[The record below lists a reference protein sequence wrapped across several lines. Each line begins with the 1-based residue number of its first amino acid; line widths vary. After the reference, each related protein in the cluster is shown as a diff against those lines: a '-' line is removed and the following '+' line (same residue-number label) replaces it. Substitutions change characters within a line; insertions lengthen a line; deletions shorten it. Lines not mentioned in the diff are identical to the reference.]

1 MPMDFSGL
9 LRRLLTDSHI
19 YFALK
24 VLLAIMGLLAFTL
37 ATGDIQ
43 LTVLLSLGV
52 VAGAIAETDDSLW
65 GRVKNLAMTL
75 LCFLFASLCV
85 QYLFPTPWLFALGLA
100 GSTFIFVM
108 VGALGQRYATIS
120 FGSLLIAIY
129 TMLGAAKAPDLFYQP
144 LALGAGALWY
154 GLSYFALSRYLLE
167 KSRFFPADEHGAQ
180 AIRHNLAQLNINLV
194 NALTLTKSALNA
206 RLSTRHRASPEL
218 ASLLRLYLLAL
229 EIHERATSSHYPYSK
244 LEAELKQGIV
254 LDGFQE
260 VFLQLSEA
268 CQRLGYAILV
278 HKPYAH
284 NKRIHWTLE
293 ALGDQLEFT
302 HLKQHYPKTLLTPMK
317 FLRRNLA
324 SINQLLQ
331 SAEELQN
338 PEQAPQSLPPLAR
351 PARLPLLIQLKQHLT
366 PNSMVFRHALRLSL
380 GLVVGYG
387 ILQAFHLDKG
397 YWILLTVLFVCQP
410 SYSAT
415 RRRLVQRMLGT
426 FAGLLVGIPV
436 LWLFPELHVQLVVMG
451 LAAFL
456 FFTQVRSNYSAAV
469 CFITLYV
476 LMAFNLLDGIGFAIL
491 GPRMLD
497 TFLGCLLSYALVAWL
512 WPDWQYKRLP
522 TLIANSLSANARYLS
537 AVLASLQQQRD
548 ESIDYRVARKSAH
561 LADSELAMAWQSML
575 VEPQKRR
582 RFLDLCFTLTW
593 RNHALLSYI
602 SALGAHRD
610 KLEAI
615 GELDEISRHLSHTLE
630 RAAGHLAGEM
640 PEQIEGQCPVITPD
654 SSEEQLMLTQ
664 QLNLISQLADELLT
678 LANESRDWS
687 EALALVLAEQEGIVL
702 EEPHWEVVRFVRA
715 FYLEFNTSPA
725 IRALVKAMEKQY
737 GPEKGNS
744 RYLYKLFPEGPAKQ
758 ATKIGGLPKPVKCI

>member
-24 VLLAIMGLLAFTL
+24 VLLAILGLLAFAL

-75 LCFLFASLCV
+75 VCFLFASLCV

-100 GSTFIFVM
+100 GSTFLFVM

-129 TMLGAAKAPDLFYQP
+129 TMLGAAKAPDLLYQP

-154 GLSYFALSRYLLE
+154 GLVSLVWLWLLPYKTLHEQLAQSYFALARYLQE

-194 NALTLTKSALNA
+194 NALNQAKTALNA
-206 RLSTRHRASPEL
+206 RLHAPGRHGVAPEL
-218 ASLLRLYLLAL
+218 AGLLRLYLLAL
-229 EIHERATSSHYPYSK
+229 EIQERATSSHYPYSK

-260 VFLQLSEA
+260 VLSQLADA
-268 CQRLGYAILV
+268 CQQLGYAILV
-278 HKPYAH
+278 HKPYTH
-284 NKRIHWTLE
+284 HKRIHWTLE

-338 PEQAPQSLPPLAR
+338 PAAPPTSLPPLAR
-351 PARLPLLIQLKQHLT
+351 PVALPLLTLLRQHLT

-387 ILQAFHLDKG
+387 ILQAFSLDKG

-426 FAGLLVGIPV
+426 FAGILIGVPV
-436 LWLFPELHVQLVVMG
+436 LWLFPELHLQLGIMG

-491 GPRMLD
+491 GPRLLD
-497 TFLGCLLSYALVAWL
+497 TLLGCLLSYALVAWL

-522 TLIANSLSANARYLS
+522 TLIANSLSANAKYLS
-537 AVLASLQQQRD
+537 AVLASLHRQRD
-548 ESIDYRVARKSAH
+548 ESLDYRVARKCAH

-575 VEPQKRR
+575 VEPSKRR

-610 KLEAI
+610 KLEPI
-615 GELDEISRHLSHTLE
+615 EGLEEISRHISQTLE
-630 RAAGHLAGEM
+630 QAAGHLAGEM
-640 PEQIEGQCPVITPD
+640 PIPLAGACPAIAPE
-654 SSEEQLMLTQ
+654 SSEEQLMLSQ
-664 QLNLISQLADELLT
+664 QLTLISQLADELLM
-678 LANESRDWS
+678 LANDGQLLTRQD
-687 EALALVLAEQEGIVL
+687 
-702 EEPHWEVVRFVRA
+702 
-715 FYLEFNTSPA
+715 
-725 IRALVKAMEKQY
+725 
-737 GPEKGNS
+737 
-744 RYLYKLFPEGPAKQ
+744 Q
-758 ATKIGGLPKPVKCI
+758 A

>member
-1 MPMDFSGL
+1 MPMDFSSL

-24 VLLAIMGLLAFTL
+24 VLLAILGLLAFAL

-75 LCFLFASLCV
+75 VCFLFASLCV
-85 QYLFPTPWLFALGLA
+85 QYLFPTPWLFAIGLA
-100 GSTFIFVM
+100 GSTFLFVM

-129 TMLGAAKAPDLFYQP
+129 TMLGAAKAPDLLYQP

-154 GLSYFALSRYLLE
+154 GLVSLVWLWLLPYKTLHELLAQSYFALARYLQE

-194 NALTLTKSALNA
+194 NALNQAKTALNA
-206 RLSTRHRASPEL
+206 RLHAPGRHGVAPEL
-218 ASLLRLYLLAL
+218 AGLLRLYLLAL
-229 EIHERATSSHYPYSK
+229 EIQERATSSHYPYSK

-260 VFLQLSEA
+260 VLSQLADA
-268 CQRLGYAILV
+268 CQQLGYAILV
-278 HKPYAH
+278 HKPYTH
-284 NKRIHWTLE
+284 HKRIHWTLE

-338 PEQAPQSLPPLAR
+338 PAAPPTSLPPLAR
-351 PARLPLLIQLKQHLT
+351 PVALPLLALVRQHLT

-387 ILQAFHLDKG
+387 ILQAFSLDKG

-426 FAGLLVGIPV
+426 FAGILIGVPV
-436 LWLFPELHVQLVVMG
+436 LWLFPELHLQLGIMG

-491 GPRMLD
+491 GPRLLD
-497 TFLGCLLSYALVAWL
+497 TLLGCLLSYALVAWL

-522 TLIANSLSANARYLS
+522 TLIANSLSANAKYLS
-537 AVLASLQQQRD
+537 AVLASLHRQRD
-548 ESIDYRVARKSAH
+548 ESLDYRVARKCAH

-575 VEPQKRR
+575 VEPSKRR

-610 KLEAI
+610 KLEPI
-615 GELDEISRHLSHTLE
+615 EGLEEISRHISQTLE
-630 RAAGHLAGEM
+630 QAAGHLAGEM
-640 PEQIEGQCPVITPD
+640 PAPLAGACPAIAPE
-654 SSEEQLMLTQ
+654 SSEEQLMLSQ
-664 QLNLISQLADELLT
+664 QLTLISQLADELLM
-678 LANESRDWS
+678 LANDGQLLTRQD
-687 EALALVLAEQEGIVL
+687 
-702 EEPHWEVVRFVRA
+702 
-715 FYLEFNTSPA
+715 
-725 IRALVKAMEKQY
+725 
-737 GPEKGNS
+737 
-744 RYLYKLFPEGPAKQ
+744 Q
-758 ATKIGGLPKPVKCI
+758 A

>member
-1 MPMDFSGL
+1 MPVEYSGL
-9 LRRLLTDSHI
+9 LRRLLTDSHV

-24 VLLAIMGLLAFTL
+24 VLIAMLGLLAIAL
-37 ATGDIQ
+37 GTGDIQ

-75 LCFLFASLCV
+75 VCFLFASLCV

-100 GSTFIFVM
+100 SSTFLFVM

-154 GLSYFALSRYLLE
+154 GLVSLLWLWLLPYKTLHEQLAQSYFALSRYLEE

-194 NALTLTKSALNA
+194 GSLNLAKTALNA
-206 RLSTRHRASPEL
+206 RLHSQRAQASPEL
-218 ASLLRLYLLAL
+218 AGLLRLYLLAL
-229 EIHERATSSHYPYSK
+229 EIHERATSSHYPYSR
-244 LEAELKQGIV
+244 LEADLKQGRVIA
-254 LDGFQE
+254 GFQE
-260 VFLQLSEA
+260 VLQQLAQA
-268 CQRLGYAILV
+268 CRQLGYAILV
-278 HKPYAH
+278 HEPYH
-284 NKRIHWTLE
+284 HPKRILWALE
-293 ALGDQLEFT
+293 ALEDQLEFT
-302 HLKQHYPKTLLTPMK
+302 HLKQHYPQSLLTPMK

-324 SINQLLQ
+324 SINGLLA

-338 PEQAPQSLPPLAR
+338 PAAVPMQLPPLAR
-351 PARLPLLIQLKQHLT
+351 PAPRPLLALLRQHLSLD
-366 PNSMVFRHALRLSL
+366 SMVFRHALRLSL

-387 ILQAFHLDKG
+387 ILQAFELDKG

-415 RRRLVQRMLGT
+415 RRRLMQRMLGT
-426 FAGLLVGIPV
+426 FIGLLIGVPV
-436 LWLFPELHVQLVVMG
+436 LWLLPSPHGQLVVMG

-491 GPRMLD
+491 GPRLLD
-497 TFLGCLLSYALVAWL
+497 TLLGCLLSYALVAWL

-522 TLIANSLSANARYLS
+522 QLIANSLSANARYLS
-537 AVLASLQQQRD
+537 AVLASLHLRRD
-548 ESIDYRVARKSAH
+548 ESLAYRIARKEAH

-575 VEPQKRR
+575 VEPSKRR

-610 KLEAI
+610 QLEPIQGLAQ
-615 GELDEISRHLSHTLE
+615 ISRHLSQTLAQ
-630 RAAGHLAGEM
+630 AAGQLAGEA
-640 PEQIEGQCPVITPD
+640 PQEEQGPCPLPAPD
-654 SSEEQLMLTQ
+654 STEEQLMLSQ
-664 QLNLISQLADELLT
+664 QLTLISQLADELLA
-678 LANESRDWS
+678 LANQSR
-687 EALALVLAEQEGIVL
+687 LL
-702 EEPHWEVVRFVRA
+702 
-715 FYLEFNTSPA
+715 T
-725 IRALVKAMEKQY
+725 
-737 GPEKGNS
+737 
-744 RYLYKLFPEGPAKQ
+744 
-758 ATKIGGLPKPVKCI
+758 ATQGATMPTPS

>member
-1 MPMDFSGL
+1 MPMDFSSL

-24 VLLAIMGLLAFTL
+24 VLLAILGLLAFAL

-75 LCFLFASLCV
+75 VCFLFASLCV

-100 GSTFIFVM
+100 GSTFLFVM

-129 TMLGAAKAPDLFYQP
+129 TMLGAAKAPDLLYQP

-154 GLSYFALSRYLLE
+154 GLVSLVWLWLLPYKTLHEQLAQSYFALARYLQE

-194 NALTLTKSALNA
+194 NALNQAKTALNA
-206 RLSTRHRASPEL
+206 RLHAPGRHGVAPEL
-218 ASLLRLYLLAL
+218 AGLLRLYLLAL
-229 EIHERATSSHYPYSK
+229 EIQERATSSHYPYSK

-260 VFLQLSEA
+260 VLSQLADA
-268 CQRLGYAILV
+268 CQQLGYAILV
-278 HKPYAH
+278 HKPYTH
-284 NKRIHWTLE
+284 HKRIHWTLE

-338 PEQAPQSLPPLAR
+338 PAAPPTSLPPLAR
-351 PARLPLLIQLKQHLT
+351 PVALPLLTLLRQHLT

-387 ILQAFHLDKG
+387 ILQTFSLDKG

-426 FAGLLVGIPV
+426 FAGILIGVPV
-436 LWLFPELHVQLVVMG
+436 LWLFPELHLQLGIMG

-491 GPRMLD
+491 GPRLLD
-497 TFLGCLLSYALVAWL
+497 TLLGCLLSYALVAWL

-522 TLIANSLSANARYLS
+522 TLIANSLSANAKYLS
-537 AVLASLQQQRD
+537 AVLASLHRQRD
-548 ESIDYRVARKSAH
+548 ESLDYRVARKCAH

-575 VEPQKRR
+575 VEPSKRR

-610 KLEAI
+610 KLEPI
-615 GELDEISRHLSHTLE
+615 EGLEEISRHISQTLE
-630 RAAGHLAGEM
+630 QAAGHLAGEM
-640 PEQIEGQCPVITPD
+640 PIPLAGACPAIAPE
-654 SSEEQLMLTQ
+654 SSEEQLMLSQ
-664 QLNLISQLADELLT
+664 QLTLISQLADELLM
-678 LANESRDWS
+678 LANDGQLLTRQD
-687 EALALVLAEQEGIVL
+687 
-702 EEPHWEVVRFVRA
+702 
-715 FYLEFNTSPA
+715 
-725 IRALVKAMEKQY
+725 
-737 GPEKGNS
+737 
-744 RYLYKLFPEGPAKQ
+744 Q
-758 ATKIGGLPKPVKCI
+758 A

>member
-1 MPMDFSGL
+1 MPMDFSSL

-24 VLLAIMGLLAFTL
+24 VLLAILGLLAFAL

-75 LCFLFASLCV
+75 VCFLFASLCV

-100 GSTFIFVM
+100 GSTFLFVM

-129 TMLGAAKAPDLFYQP
+129 TMLGAAKAPDLLYQP

-154 GLSYFALSRYLLE
+154 GLVSLVWLWLLPYKTLHEQLAQSYFALARYLQE

-194 NALTLTKSALNA
+194 NALNQAKTALNA
-206 RLSTRHRASPEL
+206 RLHAPGRHGVAPEL
-218 ASLLRLYLLAL
+218 AGLLRLYLLAL
-229 EIHERATSSHYPYSK
+229 EIQERATSSHYPYSK

-260 VFLQLSEA
+260 VLSQLADA
-268 CQRLGYAILV
+268 CQQLGYAILV
-278 HKPYAH
+278 HKPYTH
-284 NKRIHWTLE
+284 HKRIHWTLE

-338 PEQAPQSLPPLAR
+338 PAAPPTSLPPLAR
-351 PARLPLLIQLKQHLT
+351 PVALPLLTLLRQHLT

-387 ILQAFHLDKG
+387 ILQAFSLDKG

-426 FAGLLVGIPV
+426 FAGILIGVPV
-436 LWLFPELHVQLVVMG
+436 LWLFPELHLQLGIMG

-491 GPRMLD
+491 GPRLLD
-497 TFLGCLLSYALVAWL
+497 TLLGCLLSYALVAWL

-522 TLIANSLSANARYLS
+522 TLIANSLSANAKYLS
-537 AVLASLQQQRD
+537 AVLASLHRQRD
-548 ESIDYRVARKSAH
+548 ESLDYRVARKCAH

-575 VEPQKRR
+575 VEPSKRR

-610 KLEAI
+610 KLEPI
-615 GELDEISRHLSHTLE
+615 EGLEEISRHISQTLE
-630 RAAGHLAGEM
+630 QAAGHLAGEM
-640 PEQIEGQCPVITPD
+640 PIPLAGACPAIAPE
-654 SSEEQLMLTQ
+654 SSEEQLMLSQ
-664 QLNLISQLADELLT
+664 QLTLISQLADELLM
-678 LANESRDWS
+678 LANDGQLLTRQD
-687 EALALVLAEQEGIVL
+687 
-702 EEPHWEVVRFVRA
+702 
-715 FYLEFNTSPA
+715 
-725 IRALVKAMEKQY
+725 
-737 GPEKGNS
+737 
-744 RYLYKLFPEGPAKQ
+744 Q
-758 ATKIGGLPKPVKCI
+758 A

>member
-1 MPMDFSGL
+1 MPMDFSSL

-24 VLLAIMGLLAFTL
+24 VLLAILGLLAFAL

-65 GRVKNLAMTL
+65 GRIKNLAMTL
-75 LCFLFASLCV
+75 VCFLFASLCV

-100 GSTFIFVM
+100 GSTFLFVM

-129 TMLGAAKAPDLFYQP
+129 TMLGAAKAPDLLYQP

-154 GLSYFALSRYLLE
+154 GLVSLVWLWLLPYKTLHEQLAQSYFALARYLQE

-194 NALTLTKSALNA
+194 NALNQAKTALNA
-206 RLSTRHRASPEL
+206 RLHAPGRHGVAPEL
-218 ASLLRLYLLAL
+218 AGLLRLYLLAL
-229 EIHERATSSHYPYSK
+229 EIQERATSSHYPYSK

-260 VFLQLSEA
+260 VLSQLADA
-268 CQRLGYAILV
+268 CQQLGYAILV
-278 HKPYAH
+278 HKPYTH
-284 NKRIHWTLE
+284 HKRIHWTLE

-338 PEQAPQSLPPLAR
+338 PAAPPTSLPPLAR
-351 PARLPLLIQLKQHLT
+351 PVALPLLALVRQHLT

-387 ILQAFHLDKG
+387 ILQAFSLDKG

-426 FAGLLVGIPV
+426 FAGILIGVPV
-436 LWLFPELHVQLVVMG
+436 LWLFPELHLQLGIMG

-491 GPRMLD
+491 GPRLLD
-497 TFLGCLLSYALVAWL
+497 TLLGCLLSYALVAWL

-522 TLIANSLSANARYLS
+522 TLIANSLSANAKYLS
-537 AVLASLQQQRD
+537 AVLASLHRQRD
-548 ESIDYRVARKSAH
+548 ESLDYRVARKCAH

-575 VEPQKRR
+575 VEPSKRR

-610 KLEAI
+610 KLEPI
-615 GELDEISRHLSHTLE
+615 EGLEEISRHISQTLE
-630 RAAGHLAGEM
+630 QAAGHLAGEM
-640 PEQIEGQCPVITPD
+640 PIPLAGACPAIAPE
-654 SSEEQLMLTQ
+654 SSEEQLMLSQ
-664 QLNLISQLADELLT
+664 QLTLISQLADELLM
-678 LANESRDWS
+678 LANDGQLLTRQD
-687 EALALVLAEQEGIVL
+687 
-702 EEPHWEVVRFVRA
+702 
-715 FYLEFNTSPA
+715 
-725 IRALVKAMEKQY
+725 
-737 GPEKGNS
+737 
-744 RYLYKLFPEGPAKQ
+744 Q
-758 ATKIGGLPKPVKCI
+758 A

>member
-1 MPMDFSGL
+1 MPIDLAGL
-9 LRRLLTDSHI
+9 LRRLLSDSHI

-24 VLLAIMGLLAFTL
+24 VLLAILGLLAFAL
-37 ATGDIQ
+37 VQGDIQ

-75 LCFLFASLCV
+75 VCFLFASLCV

-154 GLSYFALSRYLLE
+154 GLVSLVWLWLLPYKTLHEQLAQSYFALARYLLE

-194 NALTLTKSALNA
+194 SALNLTKTALNA
-206 RLSTRHRASPEL
+206 RLNARSGRRHQVAPEL

-229 EIHERATSSHYPYSK
+229 EIQERATSSHYPYSK

-268 CQRLGYAILV
+268 CQQLGYAILV
-278 HKPYAH
+278 HKPYVH
-284 NKRIHWTLE
+284 HKRIHWTLE

-324 SINQLLQ
+324 SINQLLT
-331 SAEELQN
+331 SAEDLQN
-338 PEQAPQSLPPLAR
+338 PALPPADLPALAN
-351 PARLPLLIQLKQHLT
+351 PAPLPLLALFKQHLT

-387 ILQAFHLDKG
+387 ILQAFQLDKG

-426 FAGLLVGIPV
+426 FAGILIGVPV
-436 LWLFPELHVQLVVMG
+436 LWLFPELHLQLGIMG

-491 GPRMLD
+491 GPRLLD
-497 TFLGCLLSYALVAWL
+497 TLLGCLLSYALVAWL

-522 TLIANSLSANARYLS
+522 SLIANSLSANARYLS
-537 AVLASLQQQRD
+537 AVLASLHRQRD
-548 ESIDYRVARKSAH
+548 ESLDYRVARKCAH

-575 VEPQKRR
+575 VEPSKRR

-615 GELDEISRHLSHTLE
+615 SGLDEIGRHISHTLE

-640 PEQIEGQCPVITPD
+640 PARLEGQCPELAPD

-664 QLNLISQLADELLT
+664 QLTLISELADELLA
-678 LANESRDWS
+678 LANQSRLLTQGQG
-687 EALALVLAEQEGIVL
+687 A
-702 EEPHWEVVRFVRA
+702 
-715 FYLEFNTSPA
+715 TMPA
-725 IRALVKAMEKQY
+725 Q
-737 GPEKGNS
+737 S
-744 RYLYKLFPEGPAKQ
+744 
-758 ATKIGGLPKPVKCI
+758 

>member
-1 MPMDFSGL
+1 MPMDFSSL

-24 VLLAIMGLLAFTL
+24 VLLAILGLLAFAL

-65 GRVKNLAMTL
+65 GRIKNLAMTL
-75 LCFLFASLCV
+75 VCFLFASLCV

-100 GSTFIFVM
+100 GSTFLFVM

-129 TMLGAAKAPDLFYQP
+129 TMLGAAKAPDLLYQP

-154 GLSYFALSRYLLE
+154 GLVSLVWLWLLPYKTLHELLAQSYFALARYLQE

-194 NALTLTKSALNA
+194 NALNQAKTALNA
-206 RLSTRHRASPEL
+206 RLHAPGRHGVAPEL
-218 ASLLRLYLLAL
+218 AGLLRLYLLAL
-229 EIHERATSSHYPYSK
+229 EIQERATSSHYPYSK

-260 VFLQLSEA
+260 VLSQLADA
-268 CQRLGYAILV
+268 CQQLGYAILV
-278 HKPYAH
+278 HKPYTH
-284 NKRIHWTLE
+284 HKRIHWTLE

-338 PEQAPQSLPPLAR
+338 PAAPPTSLPPLAR
-351 PARLPLLIQLKQHLT
+351 PVALPLLTLLRQHLT

-387 ILQAFHLDKG
+387 ILQAFSLDKG

-426 FAGLLVGIPV
+426 FAGILIGVPV
-436 LWLFPELHVQLVVMG
+436 LWLFPELHLQLGIMG

-491 GPRMLD
+491 GPRLLD
-497 TFLGCLLSYALVAWL
+497 TLLGCLLSYALVAWL

-522 TLIANSLSANARYLS
+522 TLIANSLSANAKYLS
-537 AVLASLQQQRD
+537 AVLASLHRQRD
-548 ESIDYRVARKSAH
+548 ESLDYRVARKCAH

-575 VEPQKRR
+575 VEPSKRR

-610 KLEAI
+610 KLEPI
-615 GELDEISRHLSHTLE
+615 EGLEEISRHISQTLE
-630 RAAGHLAGEM
+630 QAAGHLAGEM
-640 PEQIEGQCPVITPD
+640 PAPLAGACPAIAPE
-654 SSEEQLMLTQ
+654 SSEEQLMLSQ
-664 QLNLISQLADELLT
+664 QLTLISQLADELLM
-678 LANESRDWS
+678 LANDGQLLTRQD
-687 EALALVLAEQEGIVL
+687 
-702 EEPHWEVVRFVRA
+702 
-715 FYLEFNTSPA
+715 
-725 IRALVKAMEKQY
+725 
-737 GPEKGNS
+737 
-744 RYLYKLFPEGPAKQ
+744 Q
-758 ATKIGGLPKPVKCI
+758 A

>member
-1 MPMDFSGL
+1 MPVEYSGL
-9 LRRLLTDSHI
+9 LRRLLTDSHV

-24 VLLAIMGLLAFTL
+24 VLIAILGLLAIAL
-37 ATGDIQ
+37 VSGDIQ

-65 GRVKNLAMTL
+65 GRVKNLTMTL

-85 QYLFPTPWLFALGLA
+85 QYLFPTPWLFAIGLA
-100 GSTFIFVM
+100 GSTFLFVM

-144 LALGAGALWY
+144 LVLTAGALWY
-154 GLSYFALSRYLLE
+154 GVVSLIWLWLLPYKTLHEQLAQSYFALSRYLRE

-180 AIRHNLAQLNINLV
+180 AIRHNLAQLNIQLV
-194 NALTLTKSALNA
+194 GSLNLTKTALNA
-206 RLSTRHRASPEL
+206 RLHSQRRQPAPEL
-218 ASLLRLYLLAL
+218 AGLLRLYLLAL
-229 EIHERATSSHYPYSK
+229 EIHERATSSHYPYSQ
-244 LEAELKQGIV
+244 LEAELKQGLVI
-254 LDGFQE
+254 DGFQE
-260 VFLQLSEA
+260 VLLQLAEA
-268 CQRLGYAILV
+268 CQQLGYAILV
-278 HKPYAH
+278 HSPYRH
-284 NKRIHWTLE
+284 PKRIRWALE

-302 HLKQHYPKTLLTPMK
+302 HLKQHYPKSLLTPMK

-324 SINQLLQ
+324 SINQLLT

-338 PEQAPQSLPPLAR
+338 PAITPGSLPPLAR
-351 PARLPLLIQLKQHLT
+351 PPHIPLLTQLRQHLSLD
-366 PNSMVFRHALRLSL
+366 SMVFRHALRLSL

-415 RRRLVQRMLGT
+415 RRRLMQRMLGT
-426 FAGLLVGIPV
+426 FAGLLVGVPI
-436 LWLFPELHVQLVVMG
+436 LWLLPDLHGQLVVMG

-491 GPRMLD
+491 GPRLLD
-497 TFLGCLLSYALVAWL
+497 TLLGCLLSYALVAWL

-522 TLIANSLSANARYLS
+522 QLIANSLSANARYLE
-537 AVLASLQQQRD
+537 AVLASLHLRRD
-548 ESIDYRVARKSAH
+548 ESLDYRIARKNAH

-575 VEPQKRR
+575 VEPQRRR

-610 KLEAI
+610 QLEPIA
-615 GELDEISRHLSHTLE
+615 GLSQISRHLSHTLAL
-630 RAAGHLAGEM
+630 AAGQLAGDDSLE
-640 PEQIEGQCPVITPD
+640 EQASCPLPTQE
-654 SSEEQLMLTQ
+654 STEEQLMLSQ
-664 QLNLISQLADELLT
+664 QLNLISQLADELLA
-678 LANESRDWS
+678 LANQSRL
-687 EALALVLAEQEGIVL
+687 LAASQD
-702 EEPHWEVVRFVRA
+702 
-715 FYLEFNTSPA
+715 
-725 IRALVKAMEKQY
+725 
-737 GPEKGNS
+737 
-744 RYLYKLFPEGPAKQ
+744 
-758 ATKIGGLPKPVKCI
+758 ATMPTPS

>member
-1 MPMDFSGL
+1 MPMDFTGL

-24 VLLAIMGLLAFTL
+24 VLLAMLGLLAFTV

-52 VAGAIAETDDSLW
+52 VAGAIAETDDNLW

-75 LCFLFASLCV
+75 VCFLFASLCV
-85 QYLFPTPWLFALGLA
+85 QYLYPTPWLFAIGLA
-100 GSTFIFVM
+100 SSTFIFVM
-108 VGALGQRYATIS
+108 VGAFGPRYATIS
-120 FGSLLIAIY
+120 FGALLSAIY

-144 LALGAGALWY
+144 LALSAGALWY
-154 GLSYFALSRYLLE
+154 GLISLLWLWLLPYKTLHEQLAQSYFALGRYLLE
-167 KSRFFPADEHGAQ
+167 KARFFPADEHGAQ
-180 AIRHNLAQLNINLV
+180 AIRHNLAQLNIDLV
-194 NALTLTKSALNA
+194 NALSLTKSALNA
-206 RLSTRHRASPEL
+206 RLGQRRHRVNHEL
-218 ASLLRLYLLAL
+218 AGLLRIYLLAL

-244 LEAELKQGIV
+244 LEAELKQGMV

-284 NKRIHWTLE
+284 NTRIHWTLE
-293 ALGDQLEFT
+293 ALGDQLAFT
-302 HLKQHYPKTLLTPMK
+302 HLKQHYPKSLLTPMK

-324 SINQLLQ
+324 NINQLLA
-331 SAEELQN
+331 SAEGLQN
-338 PEQAPQSLPPLAR
+338 PAQSPLPLPELAS
-351 PARLPLLIQLKQHLT
+351 PPRLPLLTQLKQHLSLH
-366 PNSMVFRHALRLSL
+366 SMVFRHALRLSL
-380 GLVVGYG
+380 GLLLGYG
-387 ILQAFHLDKG
+387 LLQALSLDKG
-397 YWILLTVLFVCQP
+397 YWILLTLLFVCQP

-426 FAGLLVGIPV
+426 VVGILVGIPV
-436 LWLFPELHVQLVVMG
+436 LWLSPPLDVQLVIMG

-476 LMAFNLLDGIGFAIL
+476 LMAFNLLDGVGFAIL
-491 GPRMLD
+491 GPRLLD
-497 TFLGCLLSYALVAWL
+497 TLLGCAIAYALVAWL

-522 TLIANSLSANARYLS
+522 SLIANSLSANARYLS
-537 AVLASLQQQRD
+537 AVLARLKPQRD

-561 LADSELAMAWQSML
+561 LADSELATAWQSML
-575 VEPQKRR
+575 VEPQQRR

-610 KLEAI
+610 KLIAI
-615 GELDEISRHLSHTLE
+615 KGLDEVRYHICHTLE
-630 RAAGHLAGEM
+630 QAASHLAGH
-640 PEQIEGQCPVITPD
+640 PSSVISGQPPLAIGAAGPD

-664 QLNLISQLADELLT
+664 QLNLISELSDQLLT
-678 LANESRDWS
+678 LADESRL
-687 EALALVLAEQEGIVL
+687 LAASQG
-702 EEPHWEVVRFVRA
+702 A
-715 FYLEFNTSPA
+715 TMPA
-725 IRALVKAMEKQY
+725 Q
-737 GPEKGNS
+737 S
-744 RYLYKLFPEGPAKQ
+744 
-758 ATKIGGLPKPVKCI
+758 

>member
-1 MPMDFSGL
+1 MIPQKINIADLPEFDMAE
-9 LRRLLTDSHI
+9 H
-19 YFALK
+19 
-24 VLLAIMGLLAFTL
+24 
-37 ATGDIQ
+37 
-43 LTVLLSLGV
+43 LGSDQ
-52 VAGAIAETDDSLW
+52 AIAEYLSIVLEENDP
-65 GRVKNLAMTL
+65 AE
-75 LCFLFASLCV
+75 FAH
-85 QYLFPTPWLFALGLA
+85 ALG
-100 GSTFIFVM
+100 
-108 VGALGQRYATIS
+108 TI
-120 FGSLLIAIY
+120 AR
-129 TMLGAAKAPDLFYQP
+129 AKGMTEVA
-144 LALGAGALWY
+144 
-154 GLSYFALSRYLLE
+154 
-167 KSRFFPADEHGAQ
+167 
-180 AIRHNLAQLNINLV
+180 
-194 NALTLTKSALNA
+194 
-206 RLSTRHRASPEL
+206 RASGLTREALYKALQEEL

-229 EIHERATSSHYPYSK
+229 EIQERATSSHYPYSK

-260 VFLQLSEA
+260 VLSQLADA
-268 CQRLGYAILV
+268 CQQLGYAILV
-278 HKPYAH
+278 HKPYTH
-284 NKRIHWTLE
+284 HKRIHWTLE

-338 PEQAPQSLPPLAR
+338 PAAPPTSLPPLAR
-351 PARLPLLIQLKQHLT
+351 PVALPLLALLRQHLT

-426 FAGLLVGIPV
+426 FAGILIGVPV
-436 LWLFPELHVQLVVMG
+436 LWFFPELHLQLGIMG

-491 GPRMLD
+491 GPRLLD
-497 TFLGCLLSYALVAWL
+497 TLLGCLLSYALVAWL

-522 TLIANSLSANARYLS
+522 TLIANSLSANAKYLS
-537 AVLASLQQQRD
+537 AVLASLHRQRD
-548 ESIDYRVARKSAH
+548 ESLDYRVARKCAH

-575 VEPQKRR
+575 VEPSKRR

-610 KLEAI
+610 KLEPI
-615 GELDEISRHLSHTLE
+615 EGLEEISRHISQTLE
-630 RAAGHLAGEM
+630 QAAGHLAGEM
-640 PEQIEGQCPVITPD
+640 PTPLAGACPAIAPE
-654 SSEEQLMLTQ
+654 SSEEQLMLSQ
-664 QLNLISQLADELLT
+664 QLTLISQLADELLM
-678 LANESRDWS
+678 LANDGQLLTGQGEPSR
-687 EALALVLAEQEGIVL
+687 
-702 EEPHWEVVRFVRA
+702 
-715 FYLEFNTSPA
+715 T
-725 IRALVKAMEKQY
+725 
-737 GPEKGNS
+737 
-744 RYLYKLFPEGPAKQ
+744 
-758 ATKIGGLPKPVKCI
+758 

>member
-1 MPMDFSGL
+1 MALYTRTVFSMPIDLAGL
-9 LRRLLTDSHI
+9 LRRLLSDSHI

-24 VLLAIMGLLAFTL
+24 VLLAIAGLLAFAL
-37 ATGDIQ
+37 VQGDIQ

-75 LCFLFASLCV
+75 VCFLFASLCV

-154 GLSYFALSRYLLE
+154 GLVSLLWLWLLPYKTLHEQLAQSYFALARYLLE

-194 NALTLTKSALNA
+194 NALNLTKTALNA
-206 RLSTRHRASPEL
+206 RLNARSGRRHQVAPEL

-229 EIHERATSSHYPYSK
+229 EIQERATSSHYPYSK

-268 CQRLGYAILV
+268 CQQLGYAILV
-278 HKPYAH
+278 HKPYTH
-284 NKRIHWTLE
+284 HKRIHWTLE

-324 SINQLLQ
+324 SINQLLA
-331 SAEELQN
+331 SAEALQN
-338 PEQAPQSLPPLAR
+338 PDQPASELPALAR
-351 PARLPLLIQLKQHLT
+351 PAPLPLLVLLKQHLT

-387 ILQAFHLDKG
+387 ILQAFQLDKG

-426 FAGLLVGIPV
+426 FAGILIGVPV
-436 LWLFPELHVQLVVMG
+436 LWLFPELHLQLGIMG

-491 GPRMLD
+491 GPRLLD
-497 TFLGCLLSYALVAWL
+497 TLLGCLLSYALVAWL

-522 TLIANSLSANARYLS
+522 SLIANSLSANASYLS
-537 AVLASLQQQRD
+537 AVLASLHRQRD
-548 ESIDYRVARKSAH
+548 ESLDYRVARKCAH

-575 VEPQKRR
+575 VEPSKRR

-615 GELDEISRHLSHTLE
+615 PGLDEIGRHISHTLE

-640 PEQIEGQCPVITPD
+640 PDRLEGQCPELAPD

-664 QLNLISQLADELLT
+664 QLTLISELADELLS
-678 LANESRDWS
+678 LANESRLLTQGQG
-687 EALALVLAEQEGIVL
+687 A
-702 EEPHWEVVRFVRA
+702 
-715 FYLEFNTSPA
+715 TMPA
-725 IRALVKAMEKQY
+725 Q
-737 GPEKGNS
+737 S
-744 RYLYKLFPEGPAKQ
+744 
-758 ATKIGGLPKPVKCI
+758 

>member
-1 MPMDFSGL
+1 MPMDFSSL

-24 VLLAIMGLLAFTL
+24 VLLAILGLLAFAL

-75 LCFLFASLCV
+75 VCFLFASLCV
-85 QYLFPTPWLFALGLA
+85 QYLFPTPWLFAIGLA
-100 GSTFIFVM
+100 GSTFLFVM
-108 VGALGQRYATIS
+108 MGALGQRYATIS

-129 TMLGAAKAPDLFYQP
+129 TMLGAAKAPDLLYQP

-154 GLSYFALSRYLLE
+154 GLVSLVWLWLLPYKTLHELLAQSYFALARYLQE

-194 NALTLTKSALNA
+194 NALNQAKTALNA
-206 RLSTRHRASPEL
+206 RLHAPGRHGVAPEL
-218 ASLLRLYLLAL
+218 AGLLRLYLLAL
-229 EIHERATSSHYPYSK
+229 EIQERATSSHYPYSK

-260 VFLQLSEA
+260 VLSQLADA
-268 CQRLGYAILV
+268 CQQLGYAILV
-278 HKPYAH
+278 HKPYTH
-284 NKRIHWTLE
+284 HKRIHWTLE

-338 PEQAPQSLPPLAR
+338 PAAPPTSLPPLAR
-351 PARLPLLIQLKQHLT
+351 PVALPLLALVRQHLT

-387 ILQAFHLDKG
+387 ILQAFSLDKG

-426 FAGLLVGIPV
+426 FAGILIGVPV
-436 LWLFPELHVQLVVMG
+436 LWLFPELHLQLGIMG

-491 GPRMLD
+491 GPRLLD
-497 TFLGCLLSYALVAWL
+497 TLLGCLLSYALVAWL

-522 TLIANSLSANARYLS
+522 TLIANSLSANAKYLS
-537 AVLASLQQQRD
+537 AVLASLHRQRD
-548 ESIDYRVARKSAH
+548 ESLDYRVARKCAH

-575 VEPQKRR
+575 VEPSKRR

-610 KLEAI
+610 KLEPI
-615 GELDEISRHLSHTLE
+615 EGLEEISRHISQTLE
-630 RAAGHLAGEM
+630 QAAGHLAGEM
-640 PEQIEGQCPVITPD
+640 PAPLAGACPAIAPE
-654 SSEEQLMLTQ
+654 SSEEQLMLSQ
-664 QLNLISQLADELLT
+664 QLTLISQLADELLM
-678 LANESRDWS
+678 LANDGQLLTRQD
-687 EALALVLAEQEGIVL
+687 
-702 EEPHWEVVRFVRA
+702 
-715 FYLEFNTSPA
+715 
-725 IRALVKAMEKQY
+725 
-737 GPEKGNS
+737 
-744 RYLYKLFPEGPAKQ
+744 Q
-758 ATKIGGLPKPVKCI
+758 A

>member
-1 MPMDFSGL
+1 MPMDFSSL

-24 VLLAIMGLLAFTL
+24 VLLAILGLLAFAL

-75 LCFLFASLCV
+75 VCFLFASLCV

-100 GSTFIFVM
+100 GSTFLFVM

-129 TMLGAAKAPDLFYQP
+129 TMLGAAKAPDLLYQP

-154 GLSYFALSRYLLE
+154 GLVSLVWLWLLPYKTLHELLAQSYFALARYLQE

-194 NALTLTKSALNA
+194 NALNQAKTALNA
-206 RLSTRHRASPEL
+206 RLHAPGRHGVAPEL
-218 ASLLRLYLLAL
+218 AGLLRLYLLAL
-229 EIHERATSSHYPYSK
+229 EIQERATSSHYPYSK

-260 VFLQLSEA
+260 VLSQLADA
-268 CQRLGYAILV
+268 CQQLGYAILV
-278 HKPYAH
+278 HKPYTH
-284 NKRIHWTLE
+284 HKRIHWTLE

-338 PEQAPQSLPPLAR
+338 PAAPPTSLPPLAR
-351 PARLPLLIQLKQHLT
+351 PVALPLLALVRQHLT

-387 ILQAFHLDKG
+387 ILQAFSLDKG

-426 FAGLLVGIPV
+426 FAGILIGVPV
-436 LWLFPELHVQLVVMG
+436 LWLFPELHLQLGIMG

-491 GPRMLD
+491 GPRLLD
-497 TFLGCLLSYALVAWL
+497 TLLGCLLSYALVAWL

-522 TLIANSLSANARYLS
+522 TLIANSLSANAKYLS
-537 AVLASLQQQRD
+537 AVLASLHRQRD
-548 ESIDYRVARKSAH
+548 ESLDYRVARKCAH

-575 VEPQKRR
+575 VEPSKRR

-610 KLEAI
+610 KLEPI
-615 GELDEISRHLSHTLE
+615 EGLEEISRHISQTLE
-630 RAAGHLAGEM
+630 QAAGHLAGEM
-640 PEQIEGQCPVITPD
+640 PAPLAGACPAIAPE
-654 SSEEQLMLTQ
+654 SSEEQLMLSQ
-664 QLNLISQLADELLT
+664 QLTLISQLADELLM
-678 LANESRDWS
+678 LANDGQLLTRQD
-687 EALALVLAEQEGIVL
+687 
-702 EEPHWEVVRFVRA
+702 
-715 FYLEFNTSPA
+715 
-725 IRALVKAMEKQY
+725 
-737 GPEKGNS
+737 
-744 RYLYKLFPEGPAKQ
+744 Q
-758 ATKIGGLPKPVKCI
+758 A

>member
-1 MPMDFSGL
+1 MPVDFAGL

-24 VLLAIMGLLAFTL
+24 VLLAMLGLLALTL

-65 GRVKNLAMTL
+65 GRFKNLAMTL
-75 LCFLFASLCV
+75 ICFIFASLCV
-85 QYLFPTPWLFALGLA
+85 QYLYPTPWLFAIGLA
-100 GSTFIFVM
+100 SSTFIFVM
-108 VGALGQRYATIS
+108 VGALGARYATIS

-144 LALGAGALWY
+144 LVLGAGALWY
-154 GLSYFALSRYLLE
+154 GLVSFLWLWLLPYKTLHEQLAQSYFALGRYLLE

-194 NALTLTKSALNA
+194 SALTLTKSALNA
-206 RLSTRHRASPEL
+206 RLSHRHPASPEL

-229 EIHERATSSHYPYSK
+229 EIHERATSSHYPYSR
-244 LEAELKQGIV
+244 LEAELKQDIV
-254 LDGFQE
+254 LAGFQE
-260 VFLQLSEA
+260 LLLQLAEA

-284 NKRIHWTLE
+284 NTRIHWTLQ

-302 HLKQHYPKTLLTPMK
+302 NLKQHYPKTLLTPMK

-324 SINQLLQ
+324 SINQLLG
-331 SAEELQN
+331 SAEGLQN
-338 PEQAPQSLPPLAR
+338 PEQVPQNLPALAR
-351 PARLPLLIQLKQHLT
+351 PPRLPLLAQLKQHFTLH
-366 PNSMVFRHALRLSL
+366 SMVFRHALRLSL
-380 GLVVGYG
+380 GLVIGYG
-387 ILQAFHLDKG
+387 LLQAFDLEKG

-426 FAGLLVGIPV
+426 FVGILVGIPV

-456 FFTQVRSNYSAAV
+456 FFTQVRNNYSAAV

-491 GPRMLD
+491 GPRLLD
-497 TFLGCLLSYALVAWL
+497 TLLGCLIAYGLVAWL

-537 AVLASLQQQRD
+537 AVLANLTRQRD
-548 ESIDYRVARKSAH
+548 ESIDYRVARKNAH
-561 LADSELAMAWQSML
+561 LADSELATAWQSML

-610 KLEAI
+610 KLEAMNGLEARCHYI
-615 GELDEISRHLSHTLE
+615 CHTLE
-630 RAAGHLAGEM
+630 QAAGHLAG
-640 PEQIEGQCPVITPD
+640 TPSSALCGMSSQLAQD
-654 SSEEQLMLTQ
+654 GNKESSEEQLMLTQ
-664 QLNLISQLADELLT
+664 QLNLISALADQLLQ
-678 LANESRDWS
+678 LANESRLLGGKQD
-687 EALALVLAEQEGIVL
+687 A
-702 EEPHWEVVRFVRA
+702 
-715 FYLEFNTSPA
+715 TMPA
-725 IRALVKAMEKQY
+725 QS
-737 GPEKGNS
+737 G
-744 RYLYKLFPEGPAKQ
+744 
-758 ATKIGGLPKPVKCI
+758 

>member
-1 MPMDFSGL
+1 MPVEYSGL
-9 LRRLLTDSHI
+9 LRRLLTDSHV

-24 VLLAIMGLLAFTL
+24 VLIAILGLLAIAL
-37 ATGDIQ
+37 VVGDIQ
-43 LTVLLSLGV
+43 LTVRLSLGV

-65 GRVKNLAMTL
+65 GRVKNLTMTL
-75 LCFLFASLCV
+75 SCFLFASLCV

-100 GSTFIFVM
+100 GSTFLFVM

-144 LALGAGALWY
+144 LVLTAGALWY
-154 GLSYFALSRYLLE
+154 GVVSLIWLWLLPYKTLHEQLAQSYFALSRYLRE

-180 AIRHNLAQLNINLV
+180 AIRHNLAQLNIQLV
-194 NALTLTKSALNA
+194 GSLNLTKTALNA
-206 RLSTRHRASPEL
+206 RLHSQRRQPAPEL
-218 ASLLRLYLLAL
+218 TGLLRLYLLAL
-229 EIHERATSSHYPYSK
+229 EMHERATSSHYPYSQ
-244 LEAELKQGIV
+244 LEAELKQGLVI
-254 LDGFQE
+254 DGFQE
-260 VFLQLSEA
+260 VLLQLAEA
-268 CQRLGYAILV
+268 CQQLGYAILV
-278 HKPYAH
+278 HSPYRH
-284 NKRIHWTLE
+284 PKRIRWALE

-302 HLKQHYPKTLLTPMK
+302 HLKQHYPKSLLTPMK

-324 SINQLLQ
+324 SINQLLT

-338 PEQAPQSLPPLAR
+338 PSATQGSLPPLAR
-351 PARLPLLIQLKQHLT
+351 PPHIPLLTQLRQHLSLD
-366 PNSMVFRHALRLSL
+366 SMVFRHALRLSL

-415 RRRLVQRMLGT
+415 RRRLMQRMLGT
-426 FAGLLVGIPV
+426 FAGLLVGVPI
-436 LWLFPELHVQLVVMG
+436 LWLLPTLHGQLVVMG

-491 GPRMLD
+491 GPRLLD
-497 TFLGCLLSYALVAWL
+497 TLLGCLLSYALVAWL

-522 TLIANSLSANARYLS
+522 QLIANSLSANARYLE
-537 AVLASLQQQRD
+537 AVLASLHLRRD
-548 ESIDYRVARKSAH
+548 ESLDYRIARKNAH

-575 VEPQKRR
+575 VEPQRRR

-610 KLEAI
+610 QLEPI
-615 GELDEISRHLSHTLE
+615 PGLSQISRHLSHTLAL
-630 RAAGHLAGEM
+630 AAGQLAGDD
-640 PEQIEGQCPVITPD
+640 PLAEQASCPLPTQE
-654 SSEEQLMLTQ
+654 STEEQLMLSQ
-664 QLNLISQLADELLT
+664 QLNLISQLADELLA
-678 LANESRDWS
+678 LANQSRL
-687 EALALVLAEQEGIVL
+687 LAASQD
-702 EEPHWEVVRFVRA
+702 
-715 FYLEFNTSPA
+715 
-725 IRALVKAMEKQY
+725 
-737 GPEKGNS
+737 
-744 RYLYKLFPEGPAKQ
+744 
-758 ATKIGGLPKPVKCI
+758 ATMPTPS

>member
-1 MPMDFSGL
+1 MPMEFSGL

-24 VLLAIMGLLAFTL
+24 VLLAILGLLAFTL
-37 ATGDIQ
+37 ATGNIQ

-65 GRVKNLAMTL
+65 GRLKNLAMTL
-75 LCFLFASLCV
+75 ICFMFASLCV
-85 QYLFPTPWLFALGLA
+85 QYLYPTPWLFAIGLA
-100 GSTFIFVM
+100 SSTFIFVM
-108 VGALGQRYATIS
+108 VGALGARYATIS

-154 GLSYFALSRYLLE
+154 GLVSFIWLWLLPYKTLHEQLAQSYFALGRYLLE

-206 RLSTRHRASPEL
+206 RLSRHPASPEL

-229 EIHERATSSHYPYSK
+229 EIHERATSSHYPYSR

-254 LDGFQE
+254 LEGFQE

-302 HLKQHYPKTLLTPMK
+302 NLKQHYPKTLLTPMK

-324 SINQLLQ
+324 SINQLLG
-331 SAEELQN
+331 SAEVLQN
-338 PEQAPQSLPPLAR
+338 PEQPEQELPALAR
-351 PARLPLLIQLKQHLT
+351 PPRLPLLTQLKQHLT
-366 PNSMVFRHALRLSL
+366 LHSMVFRHALRLSL
-380 GLVVGYG
+380 GLVIGYG
-387 ILQAFHLDKG
+387 ILQAFDLEKG

-426 FAGLLVGIPV
+426 FAGILVGIPV

-456 FFTQVRSNYSAAV
+456 FFTQVRNNYSAAV

-491 GPRMLD
+491 GPRLLD
-497 TFLGCLLSYALVAWL
+497 TLLGCLISYGLVAWL

-537 AVLASLQQQRD
+537 AVLASLKQQRD

-561 LADSELAMAWQSML
+561 LADSELATAWQSML

-615 GELDEISRHLSHTLE
+615 SGLDEVRHHICHTLE
-630 RAAGHLAGEM
+630 QAAGHLAGN
-640 PEQIEGQCPVITPD
+640 PSSSIGGQCPVISPD

-664 QLNLISQLADELLT
+664 QLNLISELADQLLH
-678 LANESRDWS
+678 LANESRLLTGDQG
-687 EALALVLAEQEGIVL
+687 A
-702 EEPHWEVVRFVRA
+702 
-715 FYLEFNTSPA
+715 TMPA
-725 IRALVKAMEKQY
+725 Q
-737 GPEKGNS
+737 S
-744 RYLYKLFPEGPAKQ
+744 
-758 ATKIGGLPKPVKCI
+758 

>member
-1 MPMDFSGL
+1 MPVEYSGL
-9 LRRLLTDSHI
+9 LRRLLTDSHV

-24 VLLAIMGLLAFTL
+24 VLIAILGLLAIAL
-37 ATGDIQ
+37 ISGDIQ

-65 GRVKNLAMTL
+65 GRVKNLTMTL
-75 LCFLFASLCV
+75 ACFLFASLCV

-100 GSTFIFVM
+100 GSTFLFVM

-144 LALGAGALWY
+144 LVLTAGALWY
-154 GLSYFALSRYLLE
+154 GVVSLIWLWLLPYKTLHEQLAQSYFALSRYLRE

-180 AIRHNLAQLNINLV
+180 AIRHNLAQLNIQLV
-194 NALTLTKSALNA
+194 GSLNLTKTALNA
-206 RLSTRHRASPEL
+206 RLHSQRRQPAPEL
-218 ASLLRLYLLAL
+218 AGLLRLYLLAL
-229 EIHERATSSHYPYSK
+229 EMHERATSSHYPYSQ
-244 LEAELKQGIV
+244 LEAELKQGLVI
-254 LDGFQE
+254 DGFQE
-260 VFLQLSEA
+260 VLLQLAEA
-268 CQRLGYAILV
+268 CQQLGYAILV
-278 HKPYAH
+278 HSPYRH
-284 NKRIHWTLE
+284 PKRIRWALE

-302 HLKQHYPKTLLTPMK
+302 HLKQHYPKSLLTPMK

-324 SINQLLQ
+324 SINQLLT

-338 PEQAPQSLPPLAR
+338 PSATQGSLPPLAR
-351 PARLPLLIQLKQHLT
+351 PPHIPLLTQLRQHLSLD
-366 PNSMVFRHALRLSL
+366 SMVFRHALRLSL

-426 FAGLLVGIPV
+426 FAGLLVGVPI
-436 LWLFPELHVQLVVMG
+436 LWLLPNLHGQLVVMG

-491 GPRMLD
+491 GPRLLD
-497 TFLGCLLSYALVAWL
+497 TLLGCLLSYALVAWL

-522 TLIANSLSANARYLS
+522 QLIANSLSANARYLE
-537 AVLASLQQQRD
+537 AVLASLHLRRD
-548 ESIDYRVARKSAH
+548 ESLDYRIARKNAH

-575 VEPQKRR
+575 VEPQRRR

-610 KLEAI
+610 QLEPIA
-615 GELDEISRHLSHTLE
+615 GLSQISRHLSHTLAL
-630 RAAGHLAGEM
+630 AAGQLAGDDSLE
-640 PEQIEGQCPVITPD
+640 EQASCPLPTQE
-654 SSEEQLMLTQ
+654 STEEQLMLSQ
-664 QLNLISQLADELLT
+664 QLNLISQLADELLA
-678 LANESRDWS
+678 LANQSRL
-687 EALALVLAEQEGIVL
+687 LAASQD
-702 EEPHWEVVRFVRA
+702 
-715 FYLEFNTSPA
+715 
-725 IRALVKAMEKQY
+725 
-737 GPEKGNS
+737 
-744 RYLYKLFPEGPAKQ
+744 
-758 ATKIGGLPKPVKCI
+758 ATMPTPS

>member
-1 MPMDFSGL
+1 MPIDLAGL
-9 LRRLLTDSHI
+9 LRRLLSDSHI

-24 VLLAIMGLLAFTL
+24 VLLAILGLLAFAL
-37 ATGDIQ
+37 VQGDIQ

-75 LCFLFASLCV
+75 VCFLFASLCV

-154 GLSYFALSRYLLE
+154 GLVSLVWLWLLPYKTLHEQLAQSYFALARYLLE

-194 NALTLTKSALNA
+194 SALNLTKTALNA
-206 RLSTRHRASPEL
+206 RLNARSGRRHQVAPEL

-229 EIHERATSSHYPYSK
+229 EIQERATSSHYPYSK

-268 CQRLGYAILV
+268 CQQLGYAILV
-278 HKPYAH
+278 HKPYVH
-284 NKRIHWTLE
+284 HKRIHWTLE

-324 SINQLLQ
+324 SINQLLT
-331 SAEELQN
+331 SAEDLQN
-338 PEQAPQSLPPLAR
+338 PALPPADLPALAN
-351 PARLPLLIQLKQHLT
+351 PAPLPLLALFRQHLT

-387 ILQAFHLDKG
+387 ILQAFQLDKG

-426 FAGLLVGIPV
+426 FAGILIGVPV
-436 LWLFPELHVQLVVMG
+436 LWLFPELHLQLGIMG

-491 GPRMLD
+491 GPRLLD
-497 TFLGCLLSYALVAWL
+497 TLLGCLLSYALVAWL

-522 TLIANSLSANARYLS
+522 SLIANSLSANARYLS
-537 AVLASLQQQRD
+537 AVLASLHRQRD
-548 ESIDYRVARKSAH
+548 ESLDYRVARKCAH

-575 VEPQKRR
+575 VEPSKRR

-615 GELDEISRHLSHTLE
+615 PGLDEIGRHISHTLE

-640 PEQIEGQCPVITPD
+640 PARLEGQCPELAPD

-664 QLNLISQLADELLT
+664 QLTLISELADELLS
-678 LANESRDWS
+678 LANESRLLTQGQG
-687 EALALVLAEQEGIVL
+687 A
-702 EEPHWEVVRFVRA
+702 
-715 FYLEFNTSPA
+715 TMPA
-725 IRALVKAMEKQY
+725 Q
-737 GPEKGNS
+737 S
-744 RYLYKLFPEGPAKQ
+744 
-758 ATKIGGLPKPVKCI
+758 

>member
-1 MPMDFSGL
+1 MPMDFSSL

-24 VLLAIMGLLAFTL
+24 VLLAIVGLLAFAL
-37 ATGDIQ
+37 IQGDIR

-75 LCFLFASLCV
+75 VCFLFASLCV

-100 GSTFIFVM
+100 GSTFLFVM

-154 GLSYFALSRYLLE
+154 GLVSLVWLWLLPYKTLHEQLAQSYFALARYLQE

-194 NALTLTKSALNA
+194 NALNQAKTALNA
-206 RLSTRHRASPEL
+206 RLHAPGRHGVAPEL
-218 ASLLRLYLLAL
+218 AGLLRLYLLAL
-229 EIHERATSSHYPYSK
+229 EIQERATSSHYPYSK

-260 VFLQLSEA
+260 VLSQLADA
-268 CQRLGYAILV
+268 CQQLGYAILV
-278 HKPYAH
+278 HKPYTH
-284 NKRIHWTLE
+284 HKRIHWTLE

-338 PEQAPQSLPPLAR
+338 PAAPPTSLPPLAR
-351 PARLPLLIQLKQHLT
+351 PVALPLLALVRQHLT

-387 ILQAFHLDKG
+387 ILQAFSLDKG

-426 FAGLLVGIPV
+426 FAGILIGVPV
-436 LWLFPELHVQLVVMG
+436 LWLFPELHLQLGIMG

-491 GPRMLD
+491 GPRLLD
-497 TFLGCLLSYALVAWL
+497 TLLGCLLSYALVAWL

-537 AVLASLQQQRD
+537 AVLASLHRQRD
-548 ESIDYRVARKSAH
+548 ESLDYRVARKCAH

-575 VEPQKRR
+575 VEPSKRR

-610 KLEAI
+610 KLEPI
-615 GELDEISRHLSHTLE
+615 EGLEEISRHISQTLE
-630 RAAGHLAGEM
+630 QAAGHLAGEM
-640 PEQIEGQCPVITPD
+640 PTPLAGACPAIAPE
-654 SSEEQLMLTQ
+654 SSEEQLMLSQ
-664 QLNLISQLADELLT
+664 QLTLISQLADELLM
-678 LANESRDWS
+678 LANDGQLLTRQD
-687 EALALVLAEQEGIVL
+687 
-702 EEPHWEVVRFVRA
+702 
-715 FYLEFNTSPA
+715 
-725 IRALVKAMEKQY
+725 
-737 GPEKGNS
+737 
-744 RYLYKLFPEGPAKQ
+744 Q
-758 ATKIGGLPKPVKCI
+758 A

>member
-1 MPMDFSGL
+1 MPMDFSSL

-24 VLLAIMGLLAFTL
+24 VLLAILGLLAFAL

-75 LCFLFASLCV
+75 VCFLFASLCV

-100 GSTFIFVM
+100 GSTFLFVM

-129 TMLGAAKAPDLFYQP
+129 TMLGAAKAPDLLYQP

-154 GLSYFALSRYLLE
+154 GLVSLVWLWLLPYKTLHEQLAQSYFALARYLQE

-194 NALTLTKSALNA
+194 NALNQAKTALNA
-206 RLSTRHRASPEL
+206 RLHAPGRHGVAPEL
-218 ASLLRLYLLAL
+218 AGLLRLYLLAL
-229 EIHERATSSHYPYSK
+229 EIQERATSSHYPYSK

-260 VFLQLSEA
+260 VLSQLADA
-268 CQRLGYAILV
+268 CQQLGYAILV
-278 HKPYAH
+278 HKPYTH
-284 NKRIHWTLE
+284 HRRIHWTLE

-338 PEQAPQSLPPLAR
+338 PAAPPTSLPPLAR
-351 PARLPLLIQLKQHLT
+351 PVALPLLALVRQHLT
-366 PNSMVFRHALRLSL
+366 PDSMVFRHALRLSL

-387 ILQAFHLDKG
+387 ILQAFSLDKG

-415 RRRLVQRMLGT
+415 RRRLVQRMIGT
-426 FAGLLVGIPV
+426 FAGILIGVPV
-436 LWLFPELHVQLVVMG
+436 LWLFPELHLQLGIMG

-491 GPRMLD
+491 GPRLLD
-497 TFLGCLLSYALVAWL
+497 TLLGCLLSYALVAWL

-522 TLIANSLSANARYLS
+522 TLIANSLSANAKYLS
-537 AVLASLQQQRD
+537 AVLASLHRQRD
-548 ESIDYRVARKSAH
+548 ESLDYRVARKCAH

-575 VEPQKRR
+575 VEPSKRR

-610 KLEAI
+610 KLEPI
-615 GELDEISRHLSHTLE
+615 EGLEEISRHISQTLE
-630 RAAGHLAGEM
+630 QAAGHLAGEM
-640 PEQIEGQCPVITPD
+640 PIPLAGACPAIAPE
-654 SSEEQLMLTQ
+654 SSEEQLMLSQ
-664 QLNLISQLADELLT
+664 QLTLISQLADELLM
-678 LANESRDWS
+678 LANDGQLLTRQ
-687 EALALVLAEQEGIVL
+687 EQ
-702 EEPHWEVVRFVRA
+702 A
-715 FYLEFNTSPA
+715 
-725 IRALVKAMEKQY
+725 
-737 GPEKGNS
+737 
-744 RYLYKLFPEGPAKQ
+744 
-758 ATKIGGLPKPVKCI
+758 

>member
-24 VLLAIMGLLAFTL
+24 VLLAIAGLLAFAL

-85 QYLFPTPWLFALGLA
+85 QYLFPTPWLFAIGLA

-129 TMLGAAKAPDLFYQP
+129 TMLGAAKAPDLLYQP
-144 LALGAGALWY
+144 LALCAGALWY
-154 GLSYFALSRYLLE
+154 GLVSLVWLWLLPYKTLHEQLAQSYFALARYLQE

-194 NALTLTKSALNA
+194 NALNQAKTALNA
-206 RLSTRHRASPEL
+206 RLHAPGRHGVAPEL
-218 ASLLRLYLLAL
+218 AGLLRLYLLAL
-229 EIHERATSSHYPYSK
+229 EIQERATSSHYTYSK

-260 VFLQLSEA
+260 VLSQLADA
-268 CQRLGYAILV
+268 CQQLGYAILV
-278 HKPYAH
+278 HKPYTH
-284 NKRIHWTLE
+284 HKRIHWTLE

-338 PEQAPQSLPPLAR
+338 PAAPPTSLPPLAR
-351 PARLPLLIQLKQHLT
+351 PVALPLLALLRQHLT

-426 FAGLLVGIPV
+426 FAGILIGVPV
-436 LWLFPELHVQLVVMG
+436 LWLFPELHLQLGIMG

-491 GPRMLD
+491 GPRLLD
-497 TFLGCLLSYALVAWL
+497 TLLGCLLSYALVAWL

-522 TLIANSLSANARYLS
+522 TLIANSLSANAKYLS
-537 AVLASLQQQRD
+537 AVLASLHRQRD
-548 ESIDYRVARKSAH
+548 ESLDYRVARKCAH

-575 VEPQKRR
+575 VEPSKRR

-610 KLEAI
+610 KLEPI
-615 GELDEISRHLSHTLE
+615 EGLEEISRHISQTLE
-630 RAAGHLAGEM
+630 QAAGHLAGEM
-640 PEQIEGQCPVITPD
+640 PIPLAGACPAIAPE
-654 SSEEQLMLTQ
+654 SSEEQLMLSQ
-664 QLNLISQLADELLT
+664 QLTLISQLADELLM
-678 LANESRDWS
+678 LANDGQLLTRQD
-687 EALALVLAEQEGIVL
+687 
-702 EEPHWEVVRFVRA
+702 
-715 FYLEFNTSPA
+715 
-725 IRALVKAMEKQY
+725 
-737 GPEKGNS
+737 
-744 RYLYKLFPEGPAKQ
+744 Q
-758 ATKIGGLPKPVKCI
+758 A

>member
-9 LRRLLTDSHI
+9 LRRQLTDNHI
-19 YFALK
+19 NFTLNVRLAL
-24 VLLAIMGLLAFTL
+24 AGLLAFAL

-85 QYLFPTPWLFALGLA
+85 QYLFPTPWLFAIGLA

-144 LALGAGALWY
+144 LALCAGALWY
-154 GLSYFALSRYLLE
+154 GLVSLVWLWLLPYKTLHEQLAQSYFALARYLQE

-194 NALTLTKSALNA
+194 NALNQAKTALNA
-206 RLSTRHRASPEL
+206 RLHAPGRHGVAPEL
-218 ASLLRLYLLAL
+218 AGLLRLYLLAL
-229 EIHERATSSHYPYSK
+229 EIQERATSSHYPYSK

-260 VFLQLSEA
+260 VLSQLADA
-268 CQRLGYAILV
+268 CQQLGYAILV
-278 HKPYAH
+278 HKPYTH
-284 NKRIHWTLE
+284 HKRIHWTLE

-338 PEQAPQSLPPLAR
+338 PAAPPTSLPPLAR
-351 PARLPLLIQLKQHLT
+351 PVALPLLALLRQHLT

-426 FAGLLVGIPV
+426 FAGILIGVPV
-436 LWLFPELHVQLVVMG
+436 LWFFPELHLQLGIMG

-491 GPRMLD
+491 GPRLLD
-497 TFLGCLLSYALVAWL
+497 TLLGCLLSYALVAWL

-522 TLIANSLSANARYLS
+522 TLIANSLSANAKYLS
-537 AVLASLQQQRD
+537 AVLASLHRQRD
-548 ESIDYRVARKSAH
+548 ESLDYRVARKCAH

-575 VEPQKRR
+575 VEPSKRR

-610 KLEAI
+610 KLEPI
-615 GELDEISRHLSHTLE
+615 EGLEEISRHISQTLE
-630 RAAGHLAGEM
+630 QAADHLAGQM
-640 PEQIEGQCPVITPD
+640 PTPLTGACPTIAPE
-654 SSEEQLMLTQ
+654 SSEEQLMLSQ
-664 QLNLISQLADELLT
+664 QLTLISQLADELLM
-678 LANESRDWS
+678 LANDGQLLTGQGEPSR
-687 EALALVLAEQEGIVL
+687 
-702 EEPHWEVVRFVRA
+702 
-715 FYLEFNTSPA
+715 T
-725 IRALVKAMEKQY
+725 
-737 GPEKGNS
+737 
-744 RYLYKLFPEGPAKQ
+744 
-758 ATKIGGLPKPVKCI
+758 

>member
-1 MPMDFSGL
+1 MPIDLAGL
-9 LRRLLTDSHI
+9 LRRLLSDSHI

-24 VLLAIMGLLAFTL
+24 VLLAILGLLAFAL
-37 ATGDIQ
+37 VQGDIQ

-75 LCFLFASLCV
+75 VCFLFASLCV

-154 GLSYFALSRYLLE
+154 GLVSLVWLWLLPYKTLHEQLAQSYFALARYLLE

-194 NALTLTKSALNA
+194 SALNLTKTALNA
-206 RLSTRHRASPEL
+206 RLNARSGRRHQVAPEL

-229 EIHERATSSHYPYSK
+229 EIQERATSSHYPYSK

-268 CQRLGYAILV
+268 CQQLGYAILV
-278 HKPYAH
+278 HKPYVH
-284 NKRIHWTLE
+284 HKRIHWTLE

-324 SINQLLQ
+324 SINQLLT
-331 SAEELQN
+331 SAEDLQN
-338 PEQAPQSLPPLAR
+338 PALPSADLPALANPAP
-351 PARLPLLIQLKQHLT
+351 LPLLALFRQHLT

-387 ILQAFHLDKG
+387 ILQAFQLDKG

-426 FAGLLVGIPV
+426 FAGILIGMPV
-436 LWLFPELHVQLVVMG
+436 LWLFPELHLQLGIMG

-491 GPRMLD
+491 GPRLLD
-497 TFLGCLLSYALVAWL
+497 TLLGCLLSYALVAWL

-522 TLIANSLSANARYLS
+522 SLIANSLSANARYLS
-537 AVLASLQQQRD
+537 AVLASLHRQRD
-548 ESIDYRVARKSAH
+548 ESLDYRVARKCAH

-575 VEPQKRR
+575 VEPSKRR
-582 RFLDLCFTLTW
+582 RVLDLCFTLTW

-615 GELDEISRHLSHTLE
+615 PGLDEIGRHISHTLE

-640 PEQIEGQCPVITPD
+640 PARLEGQCPELAPD

-664 QLNLISQLADELLT
+664 QLTLISELADELLS
-678 LANESRDWS
+678 LANQSRLLTQGQG
-687 EALALVLAEQEGIVL
+687 A
-702 EEPHWEVVRFVRA
+702 
-715 FYLEFNTSPA
+715 TMPA
-725 IRALVKAMEKQY
+725 Q
-737 GPEKGNS
+737 S
-744 RYLYKLFPEGPAKQ
+744 
-758 ATKIGGLPKPVKCI
+758 